1 MATTN
6 GIHVR
11 VQKSKL
17 NLPFITFLTKRGK
30 TCNIKHHVL
39 SITVSPIKNTCF
51 NSTVVQLEAAAS
63 SKRSASLTYFNSTL
77 VQLESDSHPYYTKA
91 YPGAEKAAD
100 SMVLKKQIEEII
112 VQVKE
117 TFPTGQAV
125 KIGNLEKPVLRFI
138 EKRGITPIS
147 DEIFVTD
154 L

>member
-1 MATTN
+1 M
-6 GIHVR
+6 
-11 VQKSKL
+11 
-17 NLPFITFLTKRGK
+17 
-30 TCNIKHHVL
+30 
-39 SITVSPIKNTCF
+39 
-51 NSTVVQLEAAAS
+51 
-63 SKRSASLTYFNSTL
+63 TYFNSTL

-154 L
+154 LYKTCHSRE